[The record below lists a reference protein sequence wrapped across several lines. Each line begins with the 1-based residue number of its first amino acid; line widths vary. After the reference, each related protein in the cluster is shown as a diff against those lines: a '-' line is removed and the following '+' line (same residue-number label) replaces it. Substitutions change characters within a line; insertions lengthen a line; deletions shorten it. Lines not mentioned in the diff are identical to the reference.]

1 MEILRETFFIQ
12 GLAAALI
19 IGILSKVMVWR
30 SYRKLLRAS
39 REMDRPQRR
48 WIGVLKKK
56 FENYYQLDADV
67 HNTGC
72 IVDQYFESHKLL
84 GITITFWEQIP
95 GFCAILCM
103 LLGCAGAAR
112 GIAQGADIFLW
123 LRSLMVSAVVG
134 FIIFMIDSLVQMD
147 HMKRMIRTNLIN
159 FLENVLP
166 NRVNKS
172 MKKKDQ
178 DRQLQKKQKARVQ
191 KEKEEAEEIAGHW
204 EQIASAKE
212 LTLTQED
219 IQTLKDFINE
229 L

>member
-72 IVDQYFESHKLL
+72 IVDQYFGNHKLL

-112 GIAQGADIFLW
+112 GIAQGTDIFLW
-123 LRSLMVSAVVG
+123 LRSLMISAVVG

-178 DRQLQKKQKARVQ
+178 DRQLQKKQKVRVQ

>member
-172 MKKKDQ
+172 MKKRDQ
-178 DRQLQKKQKARVQ
+178 DRQLQKKQKVRVQ

>member
-1 MEILRETFFIQ
+1 
-12 GLAAALI
+12 
-19 IGILSKVMVWR
+19 MVWR

>member
-1 MEILRETFFIQ
+1 
-12 GLAAALI
+12 
-19 IGILSKVMVWR
+19 
-30 SYRKLLRAS
+30 
-39 REMDRPQRR
+39 
-48 WIGVLKKK
+48 
-56 FENYYQLDADV
+56 
-67 HNTGC
+67 
-72 IVDQYFESHKLL
+72 
-84 GITITFWEQIP
+84 
-95 GFCAILCM
+95 M
-103 LLGCAGAAR
+103 LLGCAGAAM

>member
-1 MEILRETFFIQ
+1 M
-12 GLAAALI
+12 
-19 IGILSKVMVWR
+19 
-30 SYRKLLRAS
+30 
-39 REMDRPQRR
+39 
-48 WIGVLKKK
+48 
-56 FENYYQLDADV
+56 
-67 HNTGC
+67 
-72 IVDQYFESHKLL
+72 
-84 GITITFWEQIP
+84 
-95 GFCAILCM
+95 CM
-103 LLGCAGAAR
+103 LLGCAGAAM

>member
-178 DRQLQKKQKARVQ
+178 DRQLQKKQKVRVQ

>member
-103 LLGCAGAAR
+103 LLGCAGAAK

-134 FIIFMIDSLVQMD
+134 FIIFIIDSLVQMD

>member
-178 DRQLQKKQKARVQ
+178 DRQLQKKQKVRVQ
-191 KEKEEAEEIAGHW
+191 KEKEEAEEIADHW

>member
-19 IGILSKVMVWR
+19 IGILTKVMVWR

-178 DRQLQKKQKARVQ
+178 DRQLQKKQKVRVQ

>member
-103 LLGCAGAAR
+103 LLGCAGAAM

-172 MKKKDQ
+172 MKKKNQ

>member
-103 LLGCAGAAR
+103 LLGCAGAAM

-134 FIIFMIDSLVQMD
+134 FIIFMIDGSYETDDPDQSD
-147 HMKRMIRTNLIN
+147 QFSRKRSA
-159 FLENVLP
+159 
-166 NRVNKS
+166 KS
-172 MKKKDQ
+172 CEQID
-178 DRQLQKKQKARVQ
+178 
-191 KEKEEAEEIAGHW
+191 EKERSGQAAAEETESPCTERKRGSRGDCRPLGADCQRKGTYADPGGYSDSERFH
-204 EQIASAKE
+204 K
-212 LTLTQED
+212 
-219 IQTLKDFINE
+219 
-229 L
+229 

>member
-103 LLGCAGAAR
+103 LLGCAGAAK

>member
-72 IVDQYFESHKLL
+72 IVDQYFENHKLL

-95 GFCAILCM
+95 EFCAILCM

-112 GIAQGADIFLW
+112 GIAQGTDIFLW
-123 LRSLMVSAVVG
+123 LRSLMISAVVG

-178 DRQLQKKQKARVQ
+178 DRQLQKKQKVRVQ